1 MSDYHANALN
11 DALRRVASSPFLAAA
26 VDRVANNVTAI
37 AAQLQ
42 QAVLA
47 EVPEF
52 SKSRNPDLLPEL
64 AHHGREHVEEIVRLL
79 RGSGLGRFDF
89 VHEHARRR
97 AGQRFP
103 LEATLHAY
111 RSSHKVLSRWL
122 RESALTVASPAED
135 AQRAIAAITD
145 FAMEYTDAI
154 STTFAGTY
162 ASHSLL
168 LADVAGDQRSQL
180 LQILLDGHDEADM
193 RTARILRDAGFL
205 DERQSFCVALA
216 RSVDPTEML
225 NASRARRLADSIEQ
239 IVAELA
245 VRRLID
251 VHTNKVTIVFAAV
264 RRDSGWT
271 APRSSLAKRIRAAL
285 SFVGN
290 AALIGVSNDVPS
302 TSHIPTAYREA
313 AAALELASVRHLPS
327 SIVFFCFALLALLY
341 APTRLLEDATPE
353 WRLVSWALAL
363 DVVGLTLLLV
373 HLVLGAQ
380 ELKWLAFPIAYFLVA
395 VPWPTVVEG
404 PLIQGLTRADA
415 GATVELLGW
424 FGIPAMP
431 HGNVIEV
438 ATGEVGIDEACSGIR
453 SFQATLMISLFLG
466 EFYRLNFPRRLV
478 LIFGGFAMSFGF
490 NLARMSV
497 LVWVAAHHGI
507 AAIERWHDPTG
518 VTILLACFVALWG
531 LGIFLARRKSPVQP
545 ASGHIS
551 PAKIPQPKRRLVPL
565 LMALVVW
572 FALVEIPV
580 EGWYRWHER
589 R

>member
-1 MSDYHANALN
+1 MLGLRLIARQVFQTTSREALLLLVFFLGFLWAHLVN
-11 DALRRVASSPFLAAA
+11 HLRIEWTVNPQYGYGWAVPFLCAYL
-26 VDRVANNVTAI
+26 I
-37 AAQLQ
+37 WQSI
-42 QAVLA
+42 
-47 EVPEF
+47 
-52 SKSRNPDLLPEL
+52 SKSGFRNQK
-64 AHHGREHVEEIVRLL
+64 
-79 RGSGLGRFDF
+79 SG
-89 VHEHARRR
+89 
-97 AGQRFP
+97 P
-103 LEATLHAY
+103 PNP
-111 RSSHKVLSRWL
+111 RSQ
-122 RESALTVASPAED
+122 TP
-135 AQRAIAAITD
+135 
-145 FAMEYTDAI
+145 DAI
-154 STTFAGTY
+154 C
-162 ASHSLL
+162 H
-168 LADVAGDQRSQL
+168 
-180 LQILLDGHDEADM
+180 
-193 RTARILRDAGFL
+193 
-205 DERQSFCVALA
+205 
-216 RSVDPTEML
+216 P
-225 NASRARRLADSIEQ
+225 
-239 IVAELA
+239 
-245 VRRLID
+245 
-251 VHTNKVTIVFAAV
+251 
-264 RRDSGWT
+264 
-271 APRSSLAKRIRAAL
+271 
-285 SFVGN
+285 
-290 AALIGVSNDVPS
+290 
-302 TSHIPTAYREA
+302 
-313 AAALELASVRHLPS
+313 PS
-327 SIVFFCFALLALLY
+327 SIFIFLCVLLALLY

-572 FALVEIPV
+572 FALVEIAV

-589 R
+589 RLPPATHWTMAWPTNNPTFKNASLPEKARQILRYDEGRSVAWAAEGMEWQAVFLRWQPGRTALHLAQNHTPEVCLTAAGHALKTLSDRTWFTVGGVRLPFIVYAVENTSKPVYVFYCLWDDRASVQGRGTLSLNYGNRLAPMLQGLRNPGQRSLEIALTGNLEATQAEAALQSQLEKIISSGPVNLPADGAK